1 MEIEGFGAG
10 PGARQFDEF
19 VAAGIALVVVE
30 IIAVLALV
38 GVAAAADD
46 MHRQA
51 PVEEV
56 FEGRQLARGQVKR
69 RNRGGGQQTDPEVG
83 QASGGGHQ
91 ESIRL
96 VRPVADQDSIEAG
109 LFGACESGDGWVC
122 RG

>member
-1 MEIEGFGAG
+1 MLHAVVRAVEIEGFGAG
-10 PGARQFDEF
+10 PGALEQFDEF

-56 FEGRQLARGQVKR
+56 FEGRQLARGQG
-69 RNRGGGQQTDPEVG
+69 RGDETGAVRQQQTDPEV
-83 QASGGGHQ
+83 ARPAAAATRNPSGW
-91 ESIRL
+91 S
-96 VRPVADQDSIEAG
+96 DQ
-109 LFGACESGDGWVC
+109 
-122 RG
+122 